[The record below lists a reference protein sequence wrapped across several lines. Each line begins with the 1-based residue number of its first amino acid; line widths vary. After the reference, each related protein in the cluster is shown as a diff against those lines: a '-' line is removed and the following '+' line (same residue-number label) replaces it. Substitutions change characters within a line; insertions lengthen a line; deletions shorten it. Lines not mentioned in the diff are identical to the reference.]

1 MPDIRKMANSG
12 LLLSHKDFYKTPRS
26 FSRILGRSNR
36 RELLLHLSTLSYVH
50 QEEEFFR
57 EWAIKRICKTKSQ
70 RTYAEKR
77 VVFSRLQCWRL
88 WTLIFKEWSPR
99 IDSSSARSEYEV
111 LHEVFAK
118 LNDRPDDLKDDS
130 EQVFLK
136 AITSNGRDHRLLKL
150 RRAQH
155 IFCTESPLTPYI
167 RVFEEKIG
175 APIGT
180 YINAIYYLI
189 EYWHGLRPHLGT
201 AHGFDEWAVSAEWFS
216 IQLNTPASQI
226 SAIFK
231 DISFSVAEGR
241 AFSDSTTGKPNEF
254 MLYRERP
261 LFEIES
267 GRYVPVEGK
276 LLEELLFENL
286 LYRIHKANG
295 EIEVFLS
302 KFGVEFEKYAQNYG
316 LTFMSALGQYQVIEE
331 FSFGADNSLKS
342 PDLMI
347 VLPEENC
354 IVVFEF
360 KSARPLYAS
369 LSSENKPEKVNESLT
384 KLLDKPWEQS
394 VKAVTNIMKKHAHP
408 AFNDRVNYFFVA
420 VTMNNFPMTL
430 KEHVICNAA
439 GQDISSYFHSF
450 DIETFELLMRAARLS
465 PEYSLRDQLKW
476 CYDARHEMSAK
487 TKLSRFIDIME
498 TRGVVDDHVYHDLL
512 QAVSMRYRAYFKSF
526 SA

>member
-12 LLLSHKDFYKTPRS
+12 LLLSHKEFYKTPRS
-26 FSRILGRSNR
+26 FSKILGGSNR
-36 RELLLHLSTLSYVH
+36 RELLLHLSILSYAH
-50 QEEEFFR
+50 NEEKFFR
-57 EWAIKRICKTKSQ
+57 EWAIKKICNTKSQ
-70 RTYAEKR
+70 RTYAQKR
-77 VVFSRLQCWRL
+77 AVFSRLQCWRL
-88 WTLIFKEWSPR
+88 WTLLFKEWSPR
-99 IDSSSARSEYEV
+99 IESSSARPEHEV

-118 LNDRPDDLKDDS
+118 LNDRPDDLKDDN

-175 APIGT
+175 VPIKT

-189 EYWHGLRPHLGT
+189 EYWHGLRPHLGKS
-201 AHGFDEWAVSAEWFS
+201 HDFDEWAVSAEWFS
-216 IQLNTPASQI
+216 IQLNTPVSQI
-226 SAIFK
+226 AAIFK
-231 DISFSVAEGR
+231 EISFSVAEGKT
-241 AFSDSTTGKPNEF
+241 FSDSTINKPNEF
-254 MLYRERP
+254 ILYRERP
-261 LFEIES
+261 LFEIKS
-267 GRYVPVEGK
+267 GKYIPAEGK

-295 EIEVFLS
+295 EVDVFLS
-302 KFGVEFEKYAQNYG
+302 KFGFEFEKYAQSYG
-316 LTFMSALGQYQVIEE
+316 LSFMSSLGQYQVIEE
-331 FSFGADNSLKS
+331 FSFGADSSLKS

-347 VLPEENC
+347 ALPEENC

-369 LSSENKPEKVNESLT
+369 LSSENKPEKVNESLK
-384 KLLDKPWEQS
+384 KLFDKPWEQS
-394 VKAVTNIMKKHAHP
+394 VKAVTNIMEAQAHP

-430 KEHVICNAA
+430 KEHVIRNAA

-487 TKLSRFIDIME
+487 TKLKRFVDVME

-512 QAVSMRYRAYFKSF
+512 QTAALRYRAYFKSF
-526 SA
+526 SV